1 MRRSG
6 SGEPKE
12 SMANIL
18 KISHRGASAYEPENT
33 LRAIKR
39 ALGYAVDMIEVD
51 VRETRDGQIVVIH
64 DETLERTTNGR
75 GYVHQMSFS
84 ELRKLDAGKGER
96 IPTLQEVI
104 DLVKGRVGLV
114 IELKDSTTAD
124 KVAEILAENNFTDQT
139 LVTSFIH
146 SAVKTIK
153 ELNPQLKTGV
163 IFRSAPIKPSQL
175 ALDANANALFP
186 YYKYVTT
193 QMIEDAHN
201 NQLTANVWTVD
212 TREEIEHYVRMGVD
226 GVVTNKP
233 DLLTDL

>member
-1 MRRSG
+1 
-6 SGEPKE
+6 
-12 SMANIL
+12 MANIL
-18 KISHRGASAYEPENT
+18 RISHRGASAYEPENT

-39 ALGYAVDMIEVD
+39 ALEYAVDMVEVD
-51 VRETRDGQIVVIH
+51 VRETRDGQIVVFH

-114 IELKDSTTAD
+114 IELKDPRTTD
-124 KVAEILAENNFTDQT
+124 EVAEILSENSFVDQT

-146 SAVKTIK
+146 STVKRIK

-163 IFRSAPIKPSQL
+163 IFTSAPVKPSQL

-186 YYKYVTT
+186 HYKYVTT
-193 QMIEDAHN
+193 RMIEDAHSN
-201 NQLTANVWTVD
+201 HLTVNIWTVD
-212 TREEIEHYVRMGVD
+212 TRKEIEHYVRMGVD

-233 DLLTDL
+233 DLLTHL

>member
-1 MRRSG
+1 
-6 SGEPKE
+6 
-12 SMANIL
+12 MANIL

-39 ALGYAVDMIEVD
+39 ALEYTVDMVEVD
-51 VRETRDGQIVVIH
+51 VRETRDRQIVVIH

-84 ELRKLDAGKGER
+84 ELRKLDAGEGER
-96 IPTLQEVI
+96 IPTLQEVV

-114 IELKDSTTAD
+114 VELKDSRTTEN
-124 KVAEILAENNFTDQT
+124 VAEVLAENNFVDQT

-146 SAVKTIK
+146 SAVKRIK
-153 ELNPQLKTGV
+153 ELNPQLKTGI

-175 ALDANANALFP
+175 ALDANGNALFP
-186 YYKYVTT
+186 YYKYVTAE
-193 QMIEDAHN
+193 MIEDAHSN
-201 NQLTANVWTVD
+201 HLTVNVWTVD
-212 TREEIEHYVRMGVD
+212 TREEIEYYVRMGVD

>member
-1 MRRSG
+1 
-6 SGEPKE
+6 
-12 SMANIL
+12 MANVL

-39 ALGYAVDMIEVD
+39 ALGYAVDMVEID
-51 VRETRDGQIVVIH
+51 VRETKDGQIMVIH

-75 GYVHQMSFS
+75 GYVHQMTYS
-84 ELRKLDAGKGER
+84 ELRRLDAGKGER

-114 IELKDSTTAD
+114 VELKDPGTTD
-124 KVAEILAENNFTDQT
+124 KVARILTENNFADQT

-146 SAVKTIK
+146 SEVKRIK
-153 ELNPQLKTGV
+153 ELNPQLETGV

-193 QMIEDAHN
+193 RMIEDAHS
-201 NQLTANVWTVD
+201 NQLTVNVWTLD
-212 TREEIEHYVRMGVD
+212 TREEIEYYVRMGVD
-226 GVVTNKP
+226 GVATNKP

>member
-1 MRRSG
+1 
-6 SGEPKE
+6 
-12 SMANIL
+12 MANVL
-18 KISHRGASAYEPENT
+18 KISHRGANAYEPENT

-39 ALGYAVDMIEVD
+39 ALGYAVDMVEVD
-51 VRETRDGQIVVIH
+51 VRETKDGQIVVIH

-114 IELKDSTTAD
+114 VELKDPRTTD
-124 KVAEILAENNFTDQT
+124 KVAKILAENNFVDQT

-146 SAVKTIK
+146 SAVKRIK
-153 ELNPQLKTGV
+153 ELNLQLKTGV

-186 YYKYVTT
+186 YHKYVTIR
-193 QMIEDAHN
+193 MVEDAHS
-201 NQLTANVWTVD
+201 NQLTVNVWTVD
-212 TREEIEHYVRMGVD
+212 TREEIENCVRMGVD

-233 DLLTDL
+233 DLFRSLNVA

>member
-1 MRRSG
+1 
-6 SGEPKE
+6 
-12 SMANIL
+12 MANVL

-39 ALGYAVDMIEVD
+39 ALGYAVDMVEID
-51 VRETRDGQIVVIH
+51 VRETKDGQIMVIH

-75 GYVHQMSFS
+75 GYVHQMTYS
-84 ELRKLDAGKGER
+84 ELRRLDAGKGER

-114 IELKDSTTAD
+114 VELKGSGTTD
-124 KVAEILAENNFTDQT
+124 KVARILAENNFADQT

-146 SAVKTIK
+146 PAVKRIK
-153 ELNPQLKTGV
+153 ELNPQLRTGV

-193 QMIEDAHN
+193 QMIEDAHGN
-201 NQLTANVWTVD
+201 HLTVNVWTVD
-212 TREEIEHYVRMGVD
+212 TREEIEYYVRMGVD
-226 GVVTNKP
+226 GVVTNRP

>member
-1 MRRSG
+1 
-6 SGEPKE
+6 
-12 SMANIL
+12 MADIL

-33 LRAIKR
+33 LRAIRR
-39 ALGYAVDMIEVD
+39 ALEYAVDMVEVD
-51 VRETRDGQIVVIH
+51 VRETKDEEIVVIH

-75 GYVHQMSFS
+75 GHVHQTSFS

-114 IELKDSTTAD
+114 VELKDPGTTD
-124 KVAEILAENNFTDQT
+124 KVAEILGKNNFVDQT

-186 YYKYVTT
+186 YHKYVTT
-193 QMIEDAHN
+193 RMIDDVHSN
-201 NQLTANVWTVD
+201 HLTINVWTVD
-212 TREEIEHYVRMGVD
+212 TREEIEHYARIGVD
-226 GVVTNKP
+226 GIVTNRP
-233 DLLTDL
+233 DLLKGL

>member
-1 MRRSG
+1 MRRYG
-6 SGEPKE
+6 SGKPKE
-12 SMANIL
+12 SMTNIL

-39 ALGYAVDMIEVD
+39 ALGYAVDMVEVD

-84 ELRKLDAGKGER
+84 ELRKLDAGRGEK
-96 IPTLQEVI
+96 IPALQEVI

-114 IELKDSTTAD
+114 IELKDPRTTD
-124 KVAEILAENNFTDQT
+124 KVAEILAENNFLDKT

-146 SAVKTIK
+146 SAVKRIK
-153 ELNPQLKTGV
+153 ELTPQLRTGV
-163 IFRSAPIKPSQL
+163 IFRCAPVKPSQL

-186 YYKYVTT
+186 HYKYVITR
-193 QMIEDAHN
+193 MIEGAHSN
-201 NQLTANVWTVD
+201 HLTVNVWTLD

>member
-1 MRRSG
+1 
-6 SGEPKE
+6 
-12 SMANIL
+12 MANIL

-39 ALGYAVDMIEVD
+39 ALGYAVDMVEID
-51 VRETRDGQIVVIH
+51 VRETKDGQIMVIH

-75 GYVHQMSFS
+75 GYVHQMTYS
-84 ELRKLDAGKGER
+84 ELSKLDAGKGER

-114 IELKDSTTAD
+114 VELKDPGTTD
-124 KVAEILAENNFTDQT
+124 KVARILTENNFADQT

-146 SAVKTIK
+146 SEVKRIK
-153 ELNPQLKTGV
+153 ELNPQLETGV

-193 QMIEDAHN
+193 RMIEDAHS
-201 NQLTANVWTVD
+201 NQLTVNVWTVD
-212 TREEIEHYVRMGVD
+212 TREEIEYYVRMGVD
-226 GVVTNKP
+226 GAATNKP

>member
-1 MRRSG
+1 
-6 SGEPKE
+6 
-12 SMANIL
+12 MANVL

-39 ALGYAVDMIEVD
+39 ALGYAVDMVEID
-51 VRETRDGQIVVIH
+51 VRETKDGQIMVIH

-75 GYVHQMSFS
+75 GYVHQMTYS
-84 ELRKLDAGKGER
+84 ELRRLDAGKGER

-114 IELKDSTTAD
+114 VELKDPGTTD
-124 KVAEILAENNFTDQT
+124 KVARILTENNFADQT

-146 SAVKTIK
+146 SEVKRIK
-153 ELNPQLKTGV
+153 ELNPQLETGV

-193 QMIEDAHN
+193 RMIEDAHS
-201 NQLTANVWTVD
+201 NQLTVNVWTLD
-212 TREEIEHYVRMGVD
+212 TREEIEYYVRMGVD
-226 GVVTNKP
+226 GAATNKP

>member
-1 MRRSG
+1 
-6 SGEPKE
+6 
-12 SMANIL
+12 MANIL
-18 KISHRGASAYEPENT
+18 KMSHRGASAYEPENT

-39 ALGYAVDMIEVD
+39 ALEYAVDMVEVD
-51 VRETRDGQIVVIH
+51 VRETRDRQIVVIH

-75 GYVHQMSFS
+75 GYVHRTSFS
-84 ELRKLDAGKGER
+84 ELRKLDAGEGER

-114 IELKDSTTAD
+114 VELKDSRTTD
-124 KVAEILAENNFTDQT
+124 KVAEILAENNFVDQT

-146 SAVKTIK
+146 SAVKRIK

-163 IFRSAPIKPSQL
+163 IFRSAPIKPSRL
-175 ALDANANALFP
+175 ALDANGNALFP
-186 YYKYVTT
+186 HYKYVTT
-193 QMIEDAHN
+193 EMIEDAHSN
-201 NQLTANVWTVD
+201 HLTVNVWTVD
-212 TREEIEHYVRMGVD
+212 TREEIEYYVRMGVD

>member
-1 MRRSG
+1 
-6 SGEPKE
+6 
-12 SMANIL
+12 MANIL

-39 ALGYAVDMIEVD
+39 ALGYVVDMVEVD
-51 VRETRDGQIVVIH
+51 IRETRDGQIVVIH

-75 GYVHQMSFS
+75 GYVHEMSFS
-84 ELRKLDAGKGER
+84 DLRKLDAGKGER

-104 DLVKGRVGLV
+104 DLVKGRVGLIV
-114 IELKDSTTAD
+114 ELKDLRTIE
-124 KVAEILAENNFTDQT
+124 KVAEILGENNFVDQT
-139 LVTSFIH
+139 MVTSFIH
-146 SAVKTIK
+146 SAVKRIK

-163 IFRSAPIKPSQL
+163 IFRSAPVKPSQL

-193 QMIEDAHN
+193 RMIDDAHSN
-201 NQLTANVWTVD
+201 RLAVHVWTVD
-212 TREEIEHYVRMGVD
+212 TREEMEHYVRMGVD

>member
-1 MRRSG
+1 
-6 SGEPKE
+6 
-12 SMANIL
+12 MANIL

-39 ALGYAVDMIEVD
+39 ALEYAVDMVEVD
-51 VRETRDGQIVVIH
+51 VRETKDGQIVVIH

-75 GYVHQMSFS
+75 GYVHQTNFS

-96 IPTLQEVI
+96 IPTLREVV

-114 IELKDSTTAD
+114 IELKDPGTTD
-124 KVAEILAENNFTDQT
+124 KVAEILARNNFVNQT

-163 IFRSAPIKPSQL
+163 IFRSAPIKPSRL
-175 ALDANANALFP
+175 AVDANANALFP
-186 YYKYVTT
+186 YHRYVTT
-193 QMIEDAHN
+193 RMIDDAHSN
-201 NQLTANVWTVD
+201 HLTVNVWTVD
-212 TREEIEHYVRMGVD
+212 TREEIEHYAKIGVD
-226 GVVTNKP
+226 GIVTNRP
-233 DLLTDL
+233 DLLKDL

>member
-1 MRRSG
+1 
-6 SGEPKE
+6 
-12 SMANIL
+12 MANIL

-33 LRAIKR
+33 LRAIKQ
-39 ALGYAVDMIEVD
+39 ALGYAVDMVEID
-51 VRETRDGQIVVIH
+51 VRETKDGQIMVIH

-75 GYVHQMSFS
+75 GYVHQMTYN
-84 ELRKLDAGKGER
+84 ELSKLDAGKGER

-114 IELKDSTTAD
+114 VELKGSGTTD
-124 KVAEILAENNFTDQT
+124 KVARILAENNFADQT

-146 SAVKTIK
+146 PAVKRIK
-153 ELNPQLKTGV
+153 ELNPQLRTGV

-193 QMIEDAHN
+193 QMIEDAHGN
-201 NQLTANVWTVD
+201 YLTVNVWTVD
-212 TREEIEHYVRMGVD
+212 TREEIEYYVRMGVD

>member
-1 MRRSG
+1 
-6 SGEPKE
+6 
-12 SMANIL
+12 MADIL

-33 LRAIKR
+33 LRAIRR
-39 ALGYAVDMIEVD
+39 ALEYAVDMVEVD
-51 VRETRDGQIVVIH
+51 VRETKDEEIVVIH

-75 GYVHQMSFS
+75 GHVHQTSFS

-104 DLVKGRVGLV
+104 DLVKGRVGLIV
-114 IELKDSTTAD
+114 ELKDPGTTD
-124 KVAEILAENNFTDQT
+124 KVAEILSKNNFVDQT

-186 YYKYVTT
+186 YHKYVTT
-193 QMIEDAHN
+193 RMIGDAHSN
-201 NQLTANVWTVD
+201 HLTINVWTVD
-212 TREEIEHYVRMGVD
+212 TREEIEHYARIGVD
-226 GVVTNKP
+226 GIVTNRP
-233 DLLTDL
+233 DLLKGL

>member
-1 MRRSG
+1 
-6 SGEPKE
+6 
-12 SMANIL
+12 MANIL

-33 LRAIKR
+33 MRAIKQ
-39 ALGYAVDMIEVD
+39 ALGYAVDMVEID
-51 VRETRDGQIVVIH
+51 VRETKDEQIVVIH

-75 GYVHQMSFS
+75 GYVHQMTYS
-84 ELRKLDAGKGER
+84 ELSKLDAGKGER

-104 DLVKGRVGLV
+104 DLVKGRVGLIV
-114 IELKDSTTAD
+114 ELKDPGTTD
-124 KVAEILAENNFTDQT
+124 KVAEILSKNNFVDQT

-163 IFRSAPIKPSQL
+163 IFRSAPVKPSQL

-186 YYKYVTT
+186 YYKDVTVR
-193 QMIEDAHN
+193 MIDDAHSN
-201 NQLTANVWTVD
+201 HLTVNIWTVD

-226 GVVTNKP
+226 GVVTNNP

>member
-1 MRRSG
+1 
-6 SGEPKE
+6 
-12 SMANIL
+12 MANIL

-33 LRAIKR
+33 LRALKR
-39 ALGYAVDMIEVD
+39 ALEYAVDMVEVD
-51 VRETRDGQIVVIH
+51 VRETRDGQIVVVH

-75 GYVHQMSFS
+75 GYVHQKSLG

-114 IELKDSTTAD
+114 IELKEPKVTD
-124 KVAEILAENNFTDQT
+124 KVAEGLAENNFVDPTV
-139 LVTSFIH
+139 VTSFIH
-146 SAVKTIK
+146 SAVKRIK

-163 IFRSAPIKPSQL
+163 TFRSAPVRPSQL

-186 YYKYVTT
+186 HYMYVTT
-193 QMIEDAHN
+193 RMIEDAHSN
-201 NQLTANVWTVD
+201 RLAVDVWTVD
-212 TREEIEHYVRMGVD
+212 AREEIEHYVRMGID

-233 DLLTDL
+233 DLLIDL